1 MRVIAGVAKGV
12 RLGAVPPGV
21 RPMTDRV
28 REGLFASLADRVE
41 DARCLDLFAGTGAT
55 GIEAL
60 SRGASH
66 GTFVDRSRKVTA
78 AIEGNLKRTDLEDH
92 ATVRTSEVI
101 AFLRRGRPAADEPYD
116 LVFLDPP
123 YELQGAAFDGCFG
136 LLDGGWLA
144 GTGWTVMVTRGQKG
158 SLPAVPLHWAVARQ
172 LRYGDSLLT
181 LYREVG
187 WA

>member
-1 MRVIAGVAKGV
+1 MRVIAGAAKGA

-21 RPMTDRV
+21 RPMADQA
-28 REGLFASLADRVE
+28 REGLFASLADRVD

-66 GTFVDRSRKVTA
+66 CTFVDRSRRTTA
-78 AIEGNLKRTDLEDH
+78 TIEGNLERTDLEDL
-92 ATVRTSEVI
+92 ATVRTSEVT
-101 AFLRRGRPAADEPYD
+101 AYLRRGRPAADEPYD

-123 YELQGAAFDGCFG
+123 YEMEGPALDGCSV
-136 LLDGGWLA
+136 LLDDGWLA